1 MADLFNKDFL
11 DFIDALN
18 KAKVEYILVGG
29 YAVILHGFARSTGD
43 MDIWVNKTSD
53 NYQKLKKAF
62 SLFGAPIFSEKDFL
76 GNKIDVWGIGKEP
89 NRIEILNQL
98 KGITFEEAH
107 PLCKTFI
114 QNKIEIKYIHINHL
128 IKAKEAAGRFKDK
141 NDIEQLKK
149 KNNSSDKNF
158 N

>member
-43 MDIWVNKTSD
+43 MDIWVNKTPS
-53 NYQKLKKAF
+53 NYQNLKKSF
-62 SLFGAPIFSEKDFL
+62 LLFGAPIFPEEDFL

-89 NRIEILNQL
+89 NRIEILNRL
-98 KGITFEEAH
+98 KGITFEEAY
-107 PLCKTFI
+107 PLCKVFI
-114 QNKIEIKYIHINHL
+114 QNEIEVRYIHINHL

-149 KNNSSDKNF
+149 TNK
-158 N
+158 